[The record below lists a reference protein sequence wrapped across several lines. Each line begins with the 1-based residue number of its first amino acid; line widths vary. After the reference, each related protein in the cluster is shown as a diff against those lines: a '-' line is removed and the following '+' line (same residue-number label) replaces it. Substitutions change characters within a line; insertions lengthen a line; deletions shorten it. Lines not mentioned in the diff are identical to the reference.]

1 MNSNTTNW
9 NGTQY
14 GKDAAP
20 PEMPAYGGRL
30 PMPPYAASGVPCA
43 EAQGMARADMGAAG
57 MTEMAPAD
65 RNGGVAAQGPPA
77 ARDMNYL
84 AGYLSQQLGR
94 RVLAEFVVGTN
105 SFLDKTGVLRSV
117 GANYF
122 VLEDFITRAM
132 TLCDLYS
139 VKFITVL

>member
-9 NGTQY
+9 NGTLY
-14 GKDAAP
+14 GKNAAP
-20 PEMPAYGGRL
+20 PEMPAYGGGM
-30 PMPPYAASGVPCA
+30 PMLPYAASGVPCA
-43 EAQGMARADMGAAG
+43 EAQGMARAEMTDM
-57 MTEMAPAD
+57 TPAD
-65 RNGGVAAQGPPA
+65 RNGGAAVQGPPA

-84 AGYLSQQLGR
+84 AGYLSQQLGK

-139 VKFITVL
+139 VKFITVM

>member
-1 MNSNTTNW
+1 MTSNTTNW
-9 NGTQY
+9 NRTLY

-20 PEMPAYGGRL
+20 PELPAYGGL
-30 PMPPYAASGVPCA
+30 PMTPYAVSGVPCA
-43 EAQGMARADMGAAG
+43 ETQGMARAERGAAG
-57 MTEMAPAD
+57 MTEMASTD
-65 RNGGVAAQGPPA
+65 RNGGVAVQGPPA
-77 ARDMNYL
+77 ARDVNYL
-84 AGYLSQQLGR
+84 AGYLSQQLGK

-139 VKFITVL
+139 VKFITVM